1 MKISLEKIHAFPWD
15 ALLFALLIGSFFL
28 FLLPFAAKKGIDA
41 VSCVIE

>member
-15 ALLFALLIGSFFL
+15 AALFALLIGSFFY
-28 FLLPFAAKKGIDA
+28 FCCFCGKKGIDA